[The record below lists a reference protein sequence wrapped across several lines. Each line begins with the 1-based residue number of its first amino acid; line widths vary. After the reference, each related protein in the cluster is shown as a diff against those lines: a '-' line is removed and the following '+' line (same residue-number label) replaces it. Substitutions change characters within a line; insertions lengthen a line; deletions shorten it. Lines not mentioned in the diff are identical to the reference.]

1 MTAIGKSQL
10 PKAAV
15 LLFTNALGAAL
26 SVCFANFS
34 KHIINGATEYKDW
47 GYVVRYAVYLL
58 ILIMVQMALNLIG
71 SSFSERC
78 KARLDMI
85 FKKHMLQVLIKK
97 DYASV
102 SKYHTGELNNLLF
115 NDVQV
120 ITDGYTT
127 LLPNVVFF
135 IVKLLSAL
143 YTVLALR
150 RFAKLHPETQSMLE
164 DLTGEDLNGDGVVAP
179 DVTRTD
185 AEATAVELDHV
196 DESATVDQE
205 DRE

>member
-71 SSFSERC
+71 SSFFR
-78 KARLDMI
+78 AMQRRALDMI
-85 FKKHMLQVLIKK
+85 FKKAH
-97 DYASV
+97 
-102 SKYHTGELNNLLF
+102 
-115 NDVQV
+115 
-120 ITDGYTT
+120 
-127 LLPNVVFF
+127 
-135 IVKLLSAL
+135 
-143 YTVLALR
+143 
-150 RFAKLHPETQSMLE
+150 
-164 DLTGEDLNGDGVVAP
+164 AP
-179 DVTRTD
+179 G
-185 AEATAVELDHV
+185 AH
-196 DESATVDQE
+196 
-205 DRE
+205 

>member
-1 MTAIGKSQL
+1 M
-10 PKAAV
+10 

-85 FKKHMLQVLIKK
+85 FKKQCSRCSLKRTTPVCPSTIP
-97 DYASV
+97 AS
-102 SKYHTGELNNLLF
+102 
-115 NDVQV
+115 
-120 ITDGYTT
+120 
-127 LLPNVVFF
+127 
-135 IVKLLSAL
+135 
-143 YTVLALR
+143 
-150 RFAKLHPETQSMLE
+150 
-164 DLTGEDLNGDGVVAP
+164 
-179 DVTRTD
+179 
-185 AEATAVELDHV
+185 
-196 DESATVDQE
+196 
-205 DRE
+205 

>member
-135 IVKLLSAL
+135 IVKLLSAFIYL
-143 YTVLALR
+143 VIIDKVFALAFWWAGCLCSCLPVC
-150 RFAKLHPETQSMLE
+150 FARH
-164 DLTGEDLNGDGVVAP
+164 
-179 DVTRTD
+179 
-185 AEATAVELDHV
+185 
-196 DESATVDQE
+196 
-205 DRE
+205 

>member
-135 IVKLLSAL
+135 IKDAQARYLLAVSDSGAEVLEAAAL
-143 YTVLALR
+143 TA
-150 RFAKLHPETQSMLE
+150 
-164 DLTGEDLNGDGVVAP
+164 GVQ
-179 DVTRTD
+179 VTRVGTFGGD
-185 AEATAVELDHV
+185 TVGFGGDSAPLAELSRLYRTAFAAKVGV
-196 DESATVDQE
+196 
-205 DRE
+205 

>member
-71 SSFSERC
+71 SSFS
-78 KARLDMI
+78 AAMQGAPGYD
-85 FKKHMLQVLIKK
+85 LQKT
-97 DYASV
+97 
-102 SKYHTGELNNLLF
+102 H
-115 NDVQV
+115 
-120 ITDGYTT
+120 
-127 LLPNVVFF
+127 
-135 IVKLLSAL
+135 
-143 YTVLALR
+143 
-150 RFAKLHPETQSMLE
+150 
-164 DLTGEDLNGDGVVAP
+164 AP
-179 DVTRTD
+179 GT
-185 AEATAVELDHV
+185 H
-196 DESATVDQE
+196 
-205 DRE
+205 

>member
-127 LLPNVVFF
+127 LLPNVVF
-135 IVKLLSAL
+135 LSSSCL
-143 YTVLALR
+143 VPLFTL
-150 RFAKLHPETQSMLE
+150 
-164 DLTGEDLNGDGVVAP
+164 
-179 DVTRTD
+179 
-185 AEATAVELDHV
+185 
-196 DESATVDQE
+196 
-205 DRE
+205 